1 MLRESRYATV
11 AQQTEE
17 AERDADHQVLIPQEI
32 VFHGGKEIISWL
44 REYLAP
50 LTTHT
55 THTTHDTKLKFNCNC

>member
-1 MLRESRYATV
+1 MLRESRYATA

-17 AERDADHQVLIPQEI
+17 AERGADHQVLIPQEI

-55 THTTHDTKLKFNCNC
+55 AHTHTTHTHD